1 MAKLFEI
8 SNEFAA
14 LFDNYEELMETT
26 EEEDKADIEQAWFD
40 TLTGIEGEFELKAES
55 VAQYIKNLSS
65 EAEAI
70 KAEEKA
76 LAARRKAKE
85 NSVARMKD
93 YLKNCMDAMNLKK
106 IETAKTKISIRNNAA
121 SLKIDDE
128 QAFIQM
134 LESTGRSELIK
145 YAAPELKKTDIKN
158 LIKSGEEFA
167 GASLVAS
174 ESLIIK

>member
-8 SNEFAA
+8 SNDFAA

-40 TLTGIEGEFELKAES
+40 TLTGIEGEFEVKAES
-55 VAQYIKNLSS
+55 IAQYIKQLNS

-70 KAEEKA
+70 KAEEKK

-85 NSVARMKD
+85 NSVTRMKD
-93 YLKNCMDAMNLKK
+93 YLKNCMEQMNLKK
-106 IETAKTKISIRNNAA
+106 VETARAKISIRNNAA

-128 QAFIQM
+128 SAFIQM
-134 LESTGRSELIK
+134 LESTGRTELIK

-158 LIKSGEEFA
+158 LIKKGEELT
-167 GASLVAS
+167 GARLEASQSLV
-174 ESLIIK
+174 IG

>member
-8 SNEFAA
+8 SNDFAA
-14 LFDNYEELMETT
+14 LFDNYEELMETI

-40 TLTGIEGEFELKAES
+40 TLTGIEGEFEIKAES
-55 VAQYIKNLSS
+55 VAQYIKQLSS

-70 KAEEKA
+70 KAEEKN

-85 NSVARMKD
+85 NSVAHMKD
-93 YLKNCMDAMNLKK
+93 YLKNCMDTMNLKK
-106 IETAKTKISIRNNAA
+106 IETAKAKISIKNNAA

-134 LESTGRSELIK
+134 LESAGRTELIK
-145 YAAPELKKTDIKN
+145 YAAPELRKTDIKN
-158 LIKSGEEFA
+158 LIKSGEEFT
-167 GASLVAS
+167 GARLEAS
-174 ESLIIK
+174 QSLIIG

>member
-1 MAKLFEI
+1 MRLYEI
-8 SNEFAA
+8 SNDFAA
-14 LFDNYEELMETT
+14 LFDNYEELMETS

-40 TLTGIEGEFELKAES
+40 TLTGIEGEFEVKAES
-55 VAQYIKNLSS
+55 VAQYIKQLSS

-85 NSVARMKD
+85 NSVTRMKD

-106 IETAKTKISIRNNAA
+106 IETAKAKISIRNNAA

-134 LESTGRSELIK
+134 LEATGRTELIN

-158 LIKSGEEFA
+158 LIKKGEELT
-167 GASLVAS
+167 GARLEASQSLV
-174 ESLIIK
+174 IG

>member
-1 MAKLFEI
+1 MRLYEI
-8 SNEFAA
+8 SNDFAA

-26 EEEDKADIEQAWFD
+26 EEEGKADIEQAWFD

-55 VAQYIKNLSS
+55 VAQYIKQLSS

-85 NSVARMKD
+85 NSAIRMKD

-106 IETAKTKISIRNNAA
+106 IETAKAKISIRNNAA

-128 QAFIQM
+128 QEFIQM
-134 LESTGRSELIK
+134 LESTGRTELIK
-145 YAAPELKKTDIKN
+145 YAAPELRKTDIKN
-158 LIKSGEEFA
+158 LIKSGEEFE
-167 GASLVAS
+167 GARL
-174 ESLIIK
+174 ESSQSIIIG

>member
-8 SNEFAA
+8 SNDFAA
-14 LFDNYEELMETT
+14 LFDKYEELMETT
-26 EEEDKADIEQAWFD
+26 EDAGKADIEQAWFD
-40 TLTGIEGEFELKAES
+40 TLEGIEGAFEIKAES
-55 VAQYIKNLSS
+55 IAQYIKQLSS

-70 KAEEKA
+70 KAEEKT

-85 NSVARMKD
+85 NSVAHMKD
-93 YLKNCMDAMNLKK
+93 YLKSCMDTMNLKK
-106 IETAKTKISIRNNAA
+106 IETAKAKISIRNNAA

-134 LESTGRSELIK
+134 LESTGRTELIK

-158 LIKSGEEFA
+158 LIKGGEEFA

-174 ESLIIK
+174 ESLTIK